1 VRRIESM
8 ADIEEGVAALARACP
23 HLRNVHALAG
33 LPPLRRRPG
42 GFEGLAHAI
51 VNQQLSVASAGA
63 IWSRLMA
70 LIPELQP
77 ANILKSP
84 VEGLRACGLS
94 RGKVETLIRLAEA
107 MDSGALNLAALDNAD
122 DEAIHAALT
131 GIKGIG
137 PWTADIY
144 IMFCLGRA
152 DAWSPGDLA
161 LQSAVKDALQ
171 LAERPSPRQM
181 TDIGEGWRPWRAVAA
196 RMLWSYYALLRQR
209 AAPLPGTDAA

>member
-1 VRRIESM
+1 VRRIESI

-23 HLRNVHALAG
+23 HLRDVHALAG

-84 VEGLRACGLS
+84 IEGLRACGLS

-107 MDSGALNLAALDNAD
+107 MESGALDLAAFDLAAE
-122 DEAIHAALT
+122 DEIHAALT

-181 TDIGEGWRPWRAVAA
+181 VDIGERWRPWRAVAA
-196 RMLWSYYALLRQR
+196 RLLWSYYALLRQR
-209 AAPLPGTDAA
+209 AVPLPGTNAA